1 MRVKYT
7 LDRVENDL
15 YVFVEKGNEGNQV
28 EISKD
33 FVPAGIVE
41 SDIVEITIV
50 DDIYTFTKFDTEKE
64 IRKKDVQSLI
74 DKLKNK

>member
-15 YVFVEKGNEGNQV
+15 YVFVEKGYEDNQV
-28 EISKD
+28 EILKE
-33 FVPAGIVE
+33 FVPAGIIE
-41 SDIVEITIV
+41 GDIVEITIV
-50 DDIYTFTKFDTEKE
+50 DDIYTFTKMDTEKE
-64 IRKKDVQSLI
+64 IRKKDAQSLI

>member
-28 EISKD
+28 EISKE

>member
-15 YVFVEKGNEGNQV
+15 YIFVEKGNEGNQLV
-28 EISKD
+28 ILKE
-33 FVPAGIVE
+33 FVPAGIIE
-41 SDIVEITIV
+41 GDIVEITIV
-50 DDIYTFTKFDTEKE
+50 DDIYTFTKMDTEKE

>member
-28 EISKD
+28 KISKE

>member
-7 LDRVENDL
+7 LDRMENDL

-28 EISKD
+28 EILKE
-33 FVPAGIVE
+33 FVPAGIIE
-41 SDIVEITIV
+41 GDIVDITKV
-50 DDIYTFTKFDTEKE
+50 DDIYTFTKLDTEKE

>member
-15 YVFVEKGNEGNQV
+15 YLFVEKGNEGNQV
-28 EISKD
+28 EISKE

>member
-7 LDRVENDL
+7 LDRIENDL

-28 EISKD
+28 EILKE
-33 FVPAGIVE
+33 FVPTGIIE
-41 SDIVEITIV
+41 GDIVEITIV
-50 DDIYTFTKFDTEKE
+50 NDIYTFTKLDAEKE